1 MKKQN
6 FVFSEDNLFD
16 LFDLLMK
23 ETKKSKEQNGQAFNE
38 KIYDNNL
45 IIDILSWYGFTP
57 EQIVELKTYDITSE
71 GITGYDNVKFSLRAL
86 DCLLEYKSILR
97 DDNRFL
103 SLASSAGYVISVD
116 SVQRLFYS
124 QKFDLPEES
133 DWVRRALTPSKVYDS
148 YRFLWVYNY
157 CQQNNVN
164 YKRFSTEDKVL
175 IQQLYPDDNL
185 LDLNGWKTFRTRF
198 YRSYNI
204 FYAECKEYYE
214 NHEHDKDII
223 DSEIQNNNNSQES
236 MIINLTNEESQSNEI
251 KMINNLKTMLC
262 ELKEQEKIIEQQ
274 LSIMRKKIESIEST
288 LEFL

>member
-45 IIDILSWYGFTP
+45 IIDILSWHGFTP

-71 GITGYDNVKFSLRAL
+71 GITGYDNVKFSPRAL

-133 DWVRRALTPSKVYDS
+133 DWVRRALIPSKVYDS

-157 CQQNNVN
+157 CQQHNVN

-223 DSEIQNNNNSQES
+223 DSEIQDNNNSQES
-236 MIINLTNEESQSNEI
+236 VVINSTNEEIQSNEI
-251 KMINNLKTMLC
+251 KMINNLKTMLS

-274 LSIMRKKIESIEST
+274 LSIMRKKIESIENA

>member
-1 MKKQN
+1 MNKQN

-23 ETKKSKEQNGQAFNE
+23 ETKKSKEKNGQAFNE
-38 KIYDNNL
+38 KIYNNNL
-45 IIDILSWYGFTP
+45 IIDILSWYGFMP

-71 GITGYDNVKFSLRAL
+71 GIAGYDNVKFSSRAL
-86 DCLLEYKSILR
+86 DCLLEYKSLSR

-103 SLASSAGYVISVD
+103 TLASSAGYTISVD

-133 DWVRRALTPSKVYDS
+133 DWVRRTLIPSKVYDS

-157 CQQNNVN
+157 CHKNNVN
-164 YKRFSTEDKVL
+164 YKRFSTEDKMM

-214 NHEHDKDII
+214 NQEFDKDTI
-223 DSEIQNNNNSQES
+223 DSEIQKDNKEQES
-236 MIINLTNEESQSNEI
+236 VAIYPANEESQFNEI
-251 KMINNLKTMLC
+251 KMINNIKNMLYDLK
-262 ELKEQEKIIEQQ
+262 KQEEIIEQQ
-274 LSIMRKKIESIEST
+274 LSIMRKKIESIEDT
-288 LEFL
+288 LGIL

>member
-16 LFDLLMK
+16 LFDLLMM
-23 ETKKSKEQNGQAFNE
+23 ETKKSKEKNGQIFNQ

-57 EQIVELKTYDITSE
+57 EQIVELKTYDITSD
-71 GITGYDNVKFSLRAL
+71 GITGFDDVKFSPRAI
-86 DCLLEYKSILR
+86 DCFLEYKLISR

-103 SLASSAGYVISVD
+103 ALTSSAGYTISVD

-133 DWVRRALTPSKVYDS
+133 DWIRRALTPSKVYDS

-157 CQQNNVN
+157 CKKNNVN
-164 YKRFSTEDKVL
+164 YKRFSTEDKVVL
-175 IQQLYPDDNL
+175 QQLYPDDNL

-214 NHEHDKDII
+214 NQELDNDII
-223 DSEIQNNNNSQES
+223 NSEIQKYNKEQES
-236 MIINLTNEESQSNEI
+236 IVTHPLNEKSQSNET
-251 KMINNLKTMLC
+251 KMINNLKAMLHD
-262 ELKEQEKIIEQQ
+262 LKKQEDLIEQQ
-274 LSIMRKKIESIEST
+274 LSIMRKKIESIEET
-288 LEFL
+288 LEIL

>member
-16 LFDLLMK
+16 LFDLLMM
-23 ETKKSKEQNGQAFNE
+23 ETKKSKEKNGQIFNE
-38 KIYDNNL
+38 KIYNNNL

-57 EQIVELKTYDITSE
+57 EQIVELKTYDITSD
-71 GITGYDNVKFSLRAL
+71 GIAGFDNIKFSPRAL
-86 DCLLEYKSILR
+86 NCFLEYKSISR

-103 SLASSAGYVISVD
+103 ALASSAGYTISVD

-133 DWVRRALTPSKVYDS
+133 DWIRRALTPSKVYDS

-157 CQQNNVN
+157 CKKNNVN
-164 YKRFSTEDKVL
+164 YKRFSIDDKMVL
-175 IQQLYPDDNL
+175 QQLYPDDKL

-204 FYAECKEYYE
+204 FYAECNEYHENQEKE
-214 NHEHDKDII
+214 II
-223 DSEIQNNNNSQES
+223 ISESQKYNKEPES
-236 MIINLTNEESQSNEI
+236 VTTHISNEESQSNEI
-251 KMINNLKTMLC
+251 KMINNLKTMLQD
-262 ELKEQEKIIEQQ
+262 LKEQEKLVEQQ
-274 LSIMRKKIESIEST
+274 LYIMRKKIESIENT
-288 LEFL
+288 LEIL

>member
-38 KIYDNNL
+38 KIYNNNL

-57 EQIVELKTYDITSE
+57 EQIVELKTYDIISE
-71 GITGYDNVKFSLRAL
+71 GITGYNNVKFSQRAL
-86 DCLLEYKSILR
+86 DCLLEYKSIPR
-97 DDNRFL
+97 DDNKFL
-103 SLASSAGYVISVD
+103 ALASSAGYTISVD

-133 DWVRRALTPSKVYDS
+133 DWIRRSLTPSKVYDS

-214 NHEHDKDII
+214 NYEHDKDII
-223 DSEIQNNNNSQES
+223 NSEIQNNDSQES
-236 MIINLTNEESQSNEI
+236 MIINPTNDESQSNEI
-251 KMINNLKTMLC
+251 KMINNLKIMLYD
-262 ELKEQEKIIEQQ
+262 LKEHEEIIEQQ
-274 LSIMRKKIESIEST
+274 LAIMRKKIESIEDT
-288 LEFL
+288 LEIL

>member
-71 GITGYDNVKFSLRAL
+71 GITGYDNVKFSPRAL

-236 MIINLTNEESQSNEI
+236 NLINEESQSNEI

>member
-71 GITGYDNVKFSLRAL
+71 GITGYDNVKFSPRAL

-236 MIINLTNEESQSNEI
+236 NLINEESQSNEI

-274 LSIMRKKIESIEST
+274 LSIMRKKIESIESA